1 MDLIHLAIGLAGLLL
16 GFLLRLFWS
25 KILADNARYDA
36 MEIIDEAKKQA
47 EQFVRESEL
56 SAQTEI
62 FKKKEIFE
70 NEMAATRKDLR
81 TYERRLLQK
90 EETLNE
96 RHQQLEKRDQQL
108 IQLREHVELENKK
121 NQQQAEELEKII
133 TMEQRTLHEISNL
146 TKEQA
151 IQVLMK
157 KLEEQL
163 EGDVSRLIEKTMTKA
178 RLDAER
184 KARDLLALAVQRCAV
199 EHTADNVVSTIDIPS
214 DEMKGRI
221 IGREGRNIRVF
232 EKSTGIDVIVDDTP
246 GVVVVSG
253 FNAIRREIARRAM
266 EKLILDGRIHP
277 ARIEEIVEDTK
288 KELAAIIQETG
299 TQAAY
304 DANVHNLHPQEIE
317 LVGKMK
323 FQMINGQ
330 NLLQHTMEVV
340 ELCTI
345 MANELNLDITIARRC
360 ALLHDIGRVSDESEE
375 GTHAQIGS
383 DIAKRCKEHPDVLNA
398 IAAHHEQTSARTLY
412 AVLLQAAH
420 SLCIDRPGARKI
432 ALDRH
437 LKRLQRLED
446 LALSFPEITTSYTI
460 QSGREIRCIVNAKEI
475 DDNQA
480 TILARKLAQ
489 KIEEDMTYPGEIK
502 VTLVRETRIVEYA
515 K

>member
-1 MDLIHLAIGLAGLLL
+1 MDLIHLTIGLAGLLL
-16 GFLLRLFWS
+16 GFMLRLFWS
-25 KILADNARYDA
+25 KIVSDNARYDA
-36 MEIIDEAKKQA
+36 IEILDHAKKQA
-47 EQFVRESEL
+47 EQLLRESEL
-56 SAQTEI
+56 AAQTEM
-62 FKKKEIFE
+62 FKKKELFE
-70 NEMAATRKDLR
+70 NEMAAIRRDLR
-81 TYERRLLQK
+81 ASERRLMQR
-90 EETLNE
+90 EENLNE
-96 RHQQLEKRDQQL
+96 RNQQLEKRDQQL
-108 IQLREHVELENKK
+108 IQLREHLEEENKK
-121 NQQQAEELEKII
+121 TKLRAEELEKII
-133 TMEQRTLHEISNL
+133 EMEQRTLHEISNL

-151 IQVLMK
+151 IQVLLK
-157 KLEEQL
+157 KLEDQL
-163 EGDVSRLIEKTMTKA
+163 ESEVAHLIEKTMTKA
-178 RLDAER
+178 RLEAER

-253 FNAIRREIARRAM
+253 FNAIRREIARRSM

-277 ARIEEIVEDTK
+277 ARIEEIVEDSK
-288 KELAAIIQETG
+288 KELAGVIQETG
-299 TQAAY
+299 NQAAY

-340 ELCTI
+340 ELCAI
-345 MANELNLDITIARRC
+345 MAGELNLDVAIARRS
-360 ALLHDIGRVSDESEE
+360 ALLHDIGRVTDESEE
-375 GTHAQIGS
+375 GTHAQIGA
-383 DIAKRCKEHPDVLNA
+383 DIAKRYKEHPDLINA

-412 AVLLQAAH
+412 AVLLQTAH

-446 LALSFPEITTSYTI
+446 LALSFSEITTAYAI
-460 QSGREIRCIVNAKEI
+460 QSGREIRCIVNTQEI
-475 DDNQA
+475 DDNKA
-480 TILARKLAQ
+480 IILARKLAQ

-515 K
+515 R